1 MNPITEFIKYD
12 LYPMIFEVI
21 PSIFPEHN
29 FKQYRG
35 NWQSKTY
42 LNGSPHKNRRDKTVI
57 SKKAPGLILEQ
68 GGEVLS
74 LLDYVIKRD
83 NIEFIDAV
91 KLLAKNVGL
100 ELPKGELNSLDYKN
114 YKDRNRLYEECNNF
128 FNYCLKTSA
137 NSDNVKSYLLNSRGY
152 SLEEVEA
159 MEVGFIP
166 GQDKLFSYLKNKGFS
181 EELIKENIKL
191 DQRIGNT
198 HALTIPYR
206 SGGSIKGFKFRT
218 IDELTPKYL
227 NSTGMDKTGGFFN
240 LTAIKGEKDLVIVE
254 GELDSLS
261 ATVKGVENVV
271 ATGGSSINSNQV
283 KDAIKRGAKKFTICF
298 DFEPGKKETT
308 NKNINSAIEVLL
320 KEGVNSV
327 YIVNFPNSGDLKVD
341 PDSFIRAQGVE
352 VFKTIIQEAVPFYE
366 YRLNATLIKF
376 SQIENTKGALT
387 YKDKDNLLEEVI
399 VTASNL
405 NPISKDQYL
414 KSFISLDPIREIGIT
429 EESLEIAVDKLT
441 STQEKEAQKKEFKS
455 LLSQA
460 NNLQDK
466 GEVTKALDL
475 LNSKVKEVKLKDKAT
490 EFNRL
495 LTNTTEEELK
505 NRLLAKPENL
515 RSGLFLGGEPMGVPA
530 GAVTIITAPTSHGKT
545 TFLINLA
552 INITQEH
559 KEKQVYLFSYE
570 EDRDSILMNA
580 LNTFMNEEISGNNRT
595 TLKNYFSGKNNKT
608 LSDQKDIFFK
618 ELIKKQ
624 RLNVNYTNYNSE
636 TLIEAIRFLHKNAN
650 PGAIFID
657 YIQLLNLPQGKYK
670 TYSRQEEL
678 KQICQDLKDL
688 AVETGLPIILGAQF
702 NRTVKNPLQ
711 LHATNIGE
719 AGDIER
725 IANLIIGFWNNNF
738 TPVGTEGELNS
749 IKKLNYPKDSIYIK
763 VLKNRAGRVGQEE
776 VLDFNGNTGKISNQN
791 INFNDVEF

>member
-1 MNPITEFIKYD
+1 MSPLTDFIKFD
-12 LYPMIFEVI
+12 LYPVIFEVI
-21 PSIFPEHN
+21 PSVFPEHD

-42 LNGSPHKNRRDKTVI
+42 LNGSPHLNRRDKTII

-74 LLDYVIKRD
+74 LLDYVVKRD

-100 ELPKGELNSLDYKN
+100 ELPKGEFNLEN
-114 YKDRNRLYEECNNF
+114 YKSYKERNTLFEECNIF
-128 FNYCLKTSA
+128 FNYCLKTSM
-137 NSDNVKSYLLNSRGY
+137 NNDKVKNYLLKSRGY

-159 MEVGFIP
+159 MEIGFIP

-181 EELIKENIKL
+181 EELIKKNIKL
-191 DQRIGNT
+191 DKRIGVFYSI
-198 HALTIPYR
+198 TIPYR
-206 SGGSIKGFKFRT
+206 TGGSIKGFKFRT
-218 IDELTPKYL
+218 IEELIPKYL
-227 NSTGMDKTGGFFN
+227 NSTGMDKIGGFFN
-240 LTAIKGEKDLVIVE
+240 LSSIKGDKDLIIVE

-261 ATVKGVENVV
+261 ATVKGIDNVV

-283 KDAIKRGAKKFTICF
+283 RDAIKRGAKNFTICF
-298 DFEPGKKETT
+298 DYEPGREEAT
-308 NKNINSAIEVLL
+308 NKNINTAVEVLL

-327 YIVNFPNSGDLKVD
+327 YIVTFPNLKDIKID
-341 PDSFIRAQGVE
+341 PDSFIRNQGIE
-352 VFKTIIQEAVPFYE
+352 AFKTVIQEAIPFYE
-366 YRLNATLIKF
+366 WRLNRTLDKF
-376 SQIENTKGALT
+376 SKIENTKGALT

-405 NPISKDQYL
+405 TPISKDQYL
-414 KSFISLDPIREIGIT
+414 KSFMSLDPIQELGIT
-429 EESLEIAVDKLT
+429 EESLDIAVDKLT
-441 STQEKEAQKKEFKS
+441 STQEREAQKKEFKS

-460 NNLQDK
+460 INLQDK
-466 GEVTKALDL
+466 GEVPKALDL
-475 LNSKVKEVKLKDKAT
+475 LSKEVKEIKLTDKVT
-490 EFNRL
+490 EFSSL
-495 LTNTTEEELK
+495 LVNTTEEGLK
-505 NRLLAKPENL
+505 NRQKNKPENL
-515 RSGLFLGGEPMGVPA
+515 RSGLVFGGEPMGIPA

-552 INITQEH
+552 LNITQEH
-559 KEKQVYLFSYE
+559 KEKQIYLFSYE
-570 EDRDSILMNA
+570 EDRDSILINT
-580 LNTFMNEEISGNNRT
+580 LNTYLNEEISGNNRA
-595 TLKNYFSGKNNKT
+595 TLKNYFSGKNKRT
-608 LSDQKDIFFK
+608 LSNQKDIFFK
-618 ELIKKQ
+618 ELINTQ

-702 NRTVKNPLQ
+702 NRSVKNPLQ

-725 IANLIIGFWNNNF
+725 VANLIIGFWNNNF

-763 VLKNRAGRVGQEE
+763 VLKNRVGRVGQEE

-791 INFNDVEF
+791 INLNDVEF

>member
-21 PSIFPEHN
+21 PSVFPEHN
-29 FKQYRG
+29 FKQHRG

-74 LLDYVIKRD
+74 LIDYVIKRD
-83 NIEFIDAV
+83 NIVFIDAV

-100 ELPKGELNSLDYKN
+100 ELPKGEFNGLDYKS
-114 YKDRNRLYEECNNF
+114 YKDRNTLYEECNNF
-128 FNYCLKTSA
+128 FNYCLKTSV
-137 NSDNVKSYLLNSRGY
+137 NSDKVKSYLKSRGY
-152 SLEEVEA
+152 TLEEVEA
-159 MEVGFIP
+159 MEIGFIP

-181 EELIKENIKL
+181 AELIKENIKL

-218 IDELTPKYL
+218 IEDLLPKYL

-240 LTAIKGEKDLVIVE
+240 LSAINGEKDLVIVE

-261 ATVKGVENVV
+261 ATVKGIYNVV

-366 YRLNATLIKF
+366 YKLNETLIKF
-376 SQIENTKGALT
+376 SEIENTKGALT

-399 VTASNL
+399 NTASKL
-405 NPISKDQYL
+405 DPICKDQYL
-414 KSFISLDPIREIGIT
+414 KSFISLGPIREIGIT

-441 STQEKEAQKKEFKS
+441 STKEKEQQKRDFNS
-455 LLSQA
+455 LLSKA
-460 NNLQDK
+460 KNLEEK
-466 GEVTKALDL
+466 GEVNKALDL
-475 LNSKVKEVKLKDKAT
+475 LNAKVKEVKLKDKAT
-490 EFNRL
+490 EFNSL
-495 LTNTTEEELK
+495 LLNTTEEELK
-505 NRLLAKPENL
+505 SHLKNKPKNLITSFRLGKDTME
-515 RSGLFLGGEPMGVPA
+515 VPQ
-530 GAVTIITAPTSHGKT
+530 GAVTILTAPTSHGKT

-552 INITQEH
+552 LDIAKDQIN
-559 KEKQVYLFSYE
+559 KQTYFFSYE
-570 EDRDSILMNA
+570 EDSNSILLNA
-580 LNTFMNEEISGNNRT
+580 LNVYMNQEISGNNRT
-595 TLKNYFSGKNNKT
+595 TLRNYFSGHNNKT
-608 LSDQKDIFFK
+608 LSNKKDAFFE
-618 ELIKKQ
+618 ELINTQ
-624 RLNVNYTNYNSE
+624 RLNINYTNYNSE

-657 YIQLLNLPQGKYK
+657 YIQLLSLPQGKYK

-678 KQICQDLKDL
+678 KQICQDLKDV

-702 NRTVKNPLQ
+702 NRTVTNL
-711 LHATNIGE
+711 LHLHSTKIGE

-738 TPVGTEGELNS
+738 TSVGPEGELNS